1 VPQKRQEKEGEGGRG
16 GERGKEEEAVKITTS
31 PLAAGCFRG
40 GFFRRENREF
50 LQWGR
55 VNVMSLTSTIEC

>member
-1 VPQKRQEKEGEGGRG
+1 VPQKR
-16 GERGKEEEAVKITTS
+16 GERGKEEAVKITTS
-31 PLAAGCFRG
+31 PSAAGCFKG